1 MFLKLLVEKRCVECK
16 RLLKES
22 IFKESIFD
30 KNFLLDGMQSQK
42 DLAICVCEKE
52 SKTFLATSA
61 YMRVLQSI
69 ALLIISLVMTATL
82 IVIRDSP
89 ILNPDSNTVL
99 LGYEL
104 SINDVNRLQNHRNY
118 ESYLSKQFA
127 REGFGLD
134 WERLNSTSLHSNI
147 SAYSTT
153 TSSST
158 ATTTKPRYL
167 DTTSSDYND

>member
-1 MFLKLLVEKRCVECK
+1 
-16 RLLKES
+16 
-22 IFKESIFD
+22 
-30 KNFLLDGMQSQK
+30 
-42 DLAICVCEKE
+42 
-52 SKTFLATSA
+52 
-61 YMRVLQSI
+61 
-69 ALLIISLVMTATL
+69 MTATL

-153 TSSST
+153 TTTTSSSSST
-158 ATTTKPRYL
+158 TSSSTVTTTKL
-167 DTTSSDYND
+167 GILILQVAITTIKNDDQE

>member
-1 MFLKLLVEKRCVECK
+1 
-16 RLLKES
+16 
-22 IFKESIFD
+22 
-30 KNFLLDGMQSQK
+30 
-42 DLAICVCEKE
+42 
-52 SKTFLATSA
+52 
-61 YMRVLQSI
+61 
-69 ALLIISLVMTATL
+69 MTATL

-104 SINDVNRLQNHRNY
+104 SINELNRLQNHRNY

-134 WERLNSTSLHSNI
+134 GERLNSTSLHSNI
-147 SAYSTT
+147 SAYSTTTSTT

-167 DTTSSDYND
+167 DTTSGDYNDQE